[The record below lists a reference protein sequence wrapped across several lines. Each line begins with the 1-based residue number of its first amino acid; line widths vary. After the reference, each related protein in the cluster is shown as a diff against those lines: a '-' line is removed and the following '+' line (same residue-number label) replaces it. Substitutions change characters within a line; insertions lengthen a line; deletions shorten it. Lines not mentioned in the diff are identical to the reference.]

1 MKSLLIFIF
10 ASTIS
15 MFQGLAGD
23 VFIVKDGKTNAQI
36 VIAEKTQRT
45 TRLAAKD
52 LQDYIEKISGAKL
65 EVVTEPSDA
74 VEVKIYVGRSSHT
87 DKLNITA
94 DGLKYGAYRIVSGD
108 KWLVLIGDDS
118 NFVPREPWP
127 RNNKDVHGRVTE
139 EWQKMTGEKW
149 GHPLSQV
156 WKRYSGNNG
165 RFGTAE
171 EDLVDK
177 NGNVN
182 VWSYDERG
190 SFNAVSGFLR
200 ELGVRWYMPG
210 EIGEVLPQMKTIEL
224 DKIDETVI
232 PDFDIR
238 NVHHRFGIH
247 DTAMWAMHL
256 GFRADYDLT
265 HIAHGLALMTNH
277 NEDILKA
284 HPKWF
289 ALYGGK
295 RQNKPEMRYNHFC
308 YSSDE
313 LVQEAARFA
322 RAQFDHLGLDMV
334 SIMPTDGYT
343 SMCQC
348 ELCVGRDTP
357 ERGYRGR
364 LSDNVWEFV
373 NRVAKEVKKTHPDK
387 MISCC
392 AYGSYT
398 LVPEKIDKL
407 ESNIQVIIVGG
418 RRPTSNQPEQQ
429 QEQLKIRQDWVKK
442 TDNPLLIYENYPFTD
457 RGWYLPSYV
466 PHAIGSGINATKGIS
481 KGEDVWLSIKFDT
494 QSLGYNHFPVYFT
507 QRMYWGGKEK
517 DVDAMFNEYCILF
530 YGPAGKEMKSFFE
543 YCENNWQKME
553 KDKAIADEALDLF
566 EIAKKSAAA
575 DSIYARRMA
584 LVDEYLAKL
593 RDKSR
598 QLGEKRGPVPQMRL
612 ITEAKSGDIVLDG
625 KLDEEIWNKNP
636 YTGRL
641 RELQT
646 SQLPIFGTTFK
657 AAWGA
662 DGSIYFAIRCDE
674 RSGEPLNVGTTK
686 NGDSAIWYGDVIEIL
701 LETDS
706 HSYYQIAINPAGAV
720 VDLDRS
726 APGNARFAWHSRA
739 EVATQVEDGS
749 WTVEVRIPVVQDE
762 NDPLNQVIGS
772 KPLSTLPWH
781 FNVCR
786 QRLRGQDKEFSAFSP
801 TGASGFHKPLKFA
814 HLFKG
819 LSHQFPFSA
828 LQGDYLVD
836 NKAAIDLMKKRK
848 FEQALQAFVAIAGR
862 EVSDLQKSAALKQAA
877 GCARKLKD
885 YRRAEELAEQIPL
898 QVIAKTAQMEN
909 GLAQR
914 KSKELVEQ
922 FGKEDME
929 AWPFWQIGEGAYL
942 RGQAY
947 AVVGDGTR
955 AEMDYKAALE
965 FTTERQVRTKILRS
979 IGNNR
984 EKNLK
989 DQKAALKAYQ
999 QLMDE
1004 NSSGS
1009 GYSEY
1014 LGGVQAAARILRDQK
1029 KYDESLIALRHVDE
1043 SKLRGSWKASM
1054 LYATGETLAA
1064 AGRKDEALKAFRAVI
1079 ADKAANKPHHKKAQE
1094 AIKSL
1099 QGK

>member
-1 MKSLLIFIF
+1 MKHNLVIILAVGISALQGF
-10 ASTIS
+10 AADS
-15 MFQGLAGD
+15 
-23 VFIVKDGKTNAQI
+23 FIVENGKAQAEI
-36 VIAEKTQRT
+36 VIAGKTQRS

-52 LQDYIEKISGAKL
+52 LQDYIKKISGAKL
-65 EVVTEPSDA
+65 EIVTEPREGVD
-74 VEVKIYVGRSSHT
+74 VKIYVGRSSHT
-87 DKLNITA
+87 DKLKITA
-94 DGLKYGAYRIVSGD
+94 DDLKYGAYRIVSGD

-127 RNNKDVHGRVTE
+127 RNNKDVHGRVTD
-139 EWQKMTGEKW
+139 EWQKVTGEKW

-156 WKRYSGNNG
+156 WKRYTGNNK
-165 RFGTAE
+165 RFGTPE
-171 EDLVDK
+171 EELVDK

-200 ELGVRWYMPG
+200 GLGVRWYMPG
-210 EIGEVLPQMKTIEL
+210 EIGEVLPSMKTIPL

-238 NVHHRFGIH
+238 NVHHRFGNH
-247 DTAMWAMHL
+247 DTAMWAMHM
-256 GFRADYDLT
+256 GFRTDYNLT
-265 HIAHGLALMTNH
+265 HIAHGLSLMTNH
-277 NEDILKA
+277 NEEILKA

-295 RQNKPEMRYNHFC
+295 RQNKPDMRYNHFC

-322 RAQFDHLGLDMV
+322 RAQFDHLGFDIV

-357 ERGYRGR
+357 ERGYRGG

-418 RRPTSNQPEQQ
+418 RRPTSNLPEQQ
-429 QEQLKIRQDWVKK
+429 EALLKIREDWVKK

-457 RGWYLPSYV
+457 RGWYLPSFV
-466 PHAIGSGINATKGIS
+466 PHATGSGINSTKGIS
-481 KGEDVWLSIKFDT
+481 KGEDVWLSGNFDT
-494 QSLGYNHFPVYFT
+494 KALGYNHFPVYFT

-517 DVDAMFNEYCILF
+517 DVDVMFNEYCSLF
-530 YGPAGKEMKSFFE
+530 YGPAGEKMKSFFE
-543 YCENNWQKME
+543 YCENNWQHMD
-553 KDKAIADEALDLF
+553 KDKAKADEALGLF
-566 EIAKKSAAA
+566 ATAKNTAAA
-575 DSIYARRMA
+575 DSVYARRIA
-584 LVDEYLAKL
+584 LVDEYLEKL

-598 QLGEKRGPVPQMRL
+598 QMGEKRGPVPQMRL
-612 ITEAKSGDIVLDG
+612 ITEAESGDIVLDG
-625 KLDEEIWNKNP
+625 KLDEAIWNENP

-646 SQLPIFGTTFK
+646 GQFPIFGTTFK

-662 DGSIYFAIRCDE
+662 DGSIYFAIRCED
-674 RSGEPLNVGTTK
+674 RNGEELNVGTTK
-686 NGDSAIWYGDVIEIL
+686 NGDQAIWYGDVIEIL

-726 APGNARFAWHSRA
+726 ASGGARFAWHSRA
-739 EVATQVEDGS
+739 EVATQVEDGF

-772 KPLSTLPWH
+772 KPLSSLPWH
-781 FNVCR
+781 FNICR
-786 QRLRGQDKEFSAFSP
+786 QRLRGKDKEYSAFSP
-801 TGASGFHKPLKFA
+801 TGAGGFHKPLKFA
-814 HLFKG
+814 HLYRG
-819 LSHQFPFSA
+819 LSHKFPFSD
-828 LQGDYLVD
+828 LKEDYFVD
-836 NKAAIDLMKKRK
+836 NKAAVDLMKKRK
-848 FEQALQAFVAIAGR
+848 FEEALEAFVAIAAR
-862 EVSDLQKSAALKQAA
+862 DVTDLQKSASLEQAA
-877 GCARKLKD
+877 ASARLLKD
-885 YRRAEELAEQIPL
+885 YSRAAELADHIPL
-898 QVIAKTAQMEN
+898 EPIAKTVQMEN
-909 GLAQR
+909 LLAQR
-914 KSKELVEQ
+914 KSKELIEQ
-922 FGKEDME
+922 FGKEDFTT
-929 AWPFWQIGEGAYL
+929 WPFWQIGEAAYI
-942 RGQAY
+942 RGRAY
-947 AVVGDGTR
+947 AFTNDGTK
-955 AEMDYKAALE
+955 AEVDYEAALE
-965 FTTERQVRTKILRS
+965 FSTDQRVRTKILRS

-989 DQKAALKAYQ
+989 NEKAALEAYRK
-999 QLMDE
+999 LMDE
-1004 NSSGS
+1004 MPKGNG
-1009 GYSEY
+1009 GAEY
-1014 LGGVQAAARILRDQK
+1014 LSGVQAAARILRQQK
-1029 KYDESLIALRHVDE
+1029 KYDEALATLRQVDE
-1043 SKLRGSWKASM
+1043 SKLRGTWQGSM
-1054 LYATGETLAA
+1054 LCALGETLAA
-1064 AGRKDEALKAFRAVI
+1064 AGRNDEALKVYHAVV
-1079 ADKAANKPHHKKAQE
+1079 ADEAANKVHRKKAEE
-1094 AIKSL
+1094 AIKVL
-1099 QGK
+1099 EGK